1 MKIEAITQAK
11 LYELAIQ
18 HKQHQEDRRDNI
30 NSYYISLFS
39 AIVAVMPFIN
49 KVNESYT
56 HHEFYIVKLSLLA
69 LSLVGFVLSTTW
81 WLNLK
86 RILLYLQAVDKFL
99 ITSEK
104 AQDVTFIKYITEQL
118 NEAKAPDRITKTQ
131 FVLPSTFMLIFI
143 TSLIY
148 FLWSI
153 LG

>member
-1 MKIEAITQAK
+1 M
-11 LYELAIQ
+11 
-18 HKQHQEDRRDNI
+18 
-30 NSYYISLFS
+30 FS
-39 AIVAVMPFIN
+39 AIIAVTPVIN

-56 HHEFYIVKLSLLA
+56 QHEFYIVKLSLLA

-86 RILLYLQAVDKFL
+86 RILIYLQAIDKFL
-99 ITSEK
+99 IISEK
-104 AQDVTFIKYITEQL
+104 EQRNFIKHITEQL

-131 FVLPSTFMLIFI
+131 FVLPYTFMLIFI

>member
-1 MKIEAITQAK
+1 
-11 LYELAIQ
+11 
-18 HKQHQEDRRDNI
+18 
-30 NSYYISLFS
+30 
-39 AIVAVMPFIN
+39 MPFIN

-56 HHEFYIVKLSLLA
+56 QHEFYIVKLSLLV

-86 RILLYLQAVDKFL
+86 RILICLQAIDKFL
-99 ITSEK
+99 IISEK
-104 AQDVTFIKYITEQL
+104 EQGATFIKHITEQL

-131 FVLPSTFMLIFI
+131 FVLPYTFMLIFI